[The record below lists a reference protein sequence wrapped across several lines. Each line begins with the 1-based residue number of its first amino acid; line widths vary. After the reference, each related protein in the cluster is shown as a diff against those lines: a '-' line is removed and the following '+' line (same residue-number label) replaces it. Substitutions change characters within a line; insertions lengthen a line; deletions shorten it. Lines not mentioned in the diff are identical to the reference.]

1 MSYPTKEQFMVRWVV
16 LTLLVVVLWI
26 ILWVIT
32 GETFFQVAAM
42 MTAPVALF
50 VLAYKAFRGKFSA

>member
-1 MSYPTKEQFMVRWVV
+1 MSHPTKDQFMVRWVV

-26 ILWVIT
+26 ILWLIT
-32 GETFFQVAAM
+32 GEAFFQLASM
-42 MTAPVALF
+42 MTAPAALF